1 MFRTGDLCIIDN
13 IENALNLEIKINF
26 MIYKERKYQMTIKIT
41 VSHISIGSYLVVN
54 SARLFNSMLYQE
66 SMNQIYIYI
75 YISQQLFD

>member
-13 IENALNLEIKINF
+13 IENALHLEIKINF

-66 SMNQIYIYI
+66 SMNQINNIYI
-75 YISQQLFD
+75 QQLFD